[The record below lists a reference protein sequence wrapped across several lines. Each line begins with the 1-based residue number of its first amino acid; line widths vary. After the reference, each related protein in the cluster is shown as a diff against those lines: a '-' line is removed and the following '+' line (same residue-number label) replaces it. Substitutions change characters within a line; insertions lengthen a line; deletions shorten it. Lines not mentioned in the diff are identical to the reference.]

1 MPIPILTYH
10 SANVGGH
17 DYASNDHVAFFQDLR
32 LLHRMGLRI
41 VDLRDVV
48 KKRLGGEPD
57 ADGCVAISFDDGT
70 DFDYFDLP
78 HPLWG
83 TQRSMLNIMKDF
95 VREFGPDAQPELH
108 ATSFVIASPEARRD
122 LDRTCL
128 AGRNWFTDDWWPGAI
143 ASGLMSIANHSWDH
157 VHPTL
162 GMVAQRE
169 QKKGTFSAIDTY
181 EDADAQIRK
190 AMDYIM
196 QRTEH
201 KACRLFA
208 YPYGECNDYLTTEYL
223 PNFRDEHRVD
233 AAFGTSA
240 GGSSIPSGIWNLPR
254 IVCGYH
260 WKSSSDL
267 AALLAPPG

>member
-1 MPIPILTYH
+1 
-10 SANVGGH
+10 
-17 DYASNDHVAFFQDLR
+17 
-32 LLHRMGLRI
+32 
-41 VDLRDVV
+41 
-48 KKRLGGEPD
+48 
-57 ADGCVAISFDDGT
+57 
-70 DFDYFDLP
+70 
-78 HPLWG
+78 
-83 TQRSMLNIMKDF
+83 MLNIMKDF

-128 AGRNWFTDDWWPGAI
+128 AGRNWFTEDWWPLAI

-162 GMVAQRE
+162 GIVAQRE
-169 QKKGTFSAIDTY
+169 QKKGTFTAIDTY
-181 EDADAQIRK
+181 EDADAQIRR
-190 AMDYIM
+190 ATDYIM

-201 KACRLFA
+201 KACPLFA

-223 PNFRDEHRVD
+223 PNFRDEHRID

-240 GGSSIPSGIWNLPR
+240 GGSSTPSGIWNLSR

-260 WKSSSDL
+260 WKSGSDL
-267 AALLAPPG
+267 AALLAPRDKARGMEPAR